1 MSNLLNVIVGPLTS
15 IGAAVVVLGLLIFFH
30 EFGHFIVAKLSG
42 VGVLKFSLG
51 FGRKLVG
58 WKLGETEYMISAFP
72 LGGYVKMVGE
82 DPEEE
87 ELSSED
93 KKRSFSEQPIY
104 KRAAI
109 VFAGPLFNILLS
121 IILCYL
127 LFVTGFPTAISK
139 VVGVV
144 PDSPAQVA
152 GFMPGDIIDKVDG
165 KDLDVWELVSDYVE
179 EHPGKKIDFLVRRD
193 HTASHIEAVPENRNG
208 KGYLGLS
215 GSVIVAAVMEHSP
228 ADKAGIKTKDHIIA
242 VNGQKVGSWGA
253 MSDIV
258 KANPGK
264 SLSFTVDREG
274 RTLDFK
280 VVPVLDPKEKV
291 GKMGVQM
298 GAESKDVAYGP
309 IESLGMSVNK
319 TLQMTSMTVGFIVKL
334 VSGKEDASQMGG
346 PVAIVQLSGR
356 QARQGFADFV
366 IFMALLSVNLG
377 IMNLFPI
384 PILDGGHLFFFGIE
398 AVMGKPLDMKKREM
412 AQQVGLFLLIAL
424 MVFVFYNDIMR
435 LLGFS
440 VMWK

>member
-1 MSNLLNVIVGPLTS
+1 MSNLFNVIVGPLTS

-51 FGRKLVG
+51 FGRKIVG
-58 WKLGETEYMISAFP
+58 WKSGETEYMISAFP

-87 ELSSED
+87 ELSPED
-93 KKRSFSEQPIY
+93 MKRSFSAQPIY

-109 VFAGPLFNILLS
+109 VVAGPLFNILLS

-139 VVGVV
+139 VIDVTPG
-144 PDSPAQVA
+144 SPAQVA

-165 KDLDVWELVSDYVE
+165 KDMDIWEMVSDYVE
-179 EHPGKKIDFLVRRD
+179 GHPGKKIDFVVRRGRAL
-193 HTASHIEAVPENRNG
+193 TRIEAAPENRNG
-208 KGYLGLS
+208 KGYMGLV

-242 VNGQKVGSWGA
+242 VNGQRVGSWGE
-253 MSDIV
+253 MSDMV

-264 SLSFTVDREG
+264 TLGFTIEREG
-274 RTLDFK
+274 RPLEFK
-280 VVPVLDPKEKV
+280 VVPVFDPKDKA
-291 GKMGVQM
+291 GKIGVQM
-298 GAESKDVAYGP
+298 GADSKDVAYGP
-309 IESLGMSVNK
+309 VESLGMSVNK
-319 TLQMTSMTVGFIVKL
+319 TYQMTSMTVGFLAKL
-334 VSGKEDASQMGG
+334 VSGKEDSSQMGG
-346 PVAIVQLSGR
+346 PIAIVQLSGR
-356 QARQGFADFV
+356 QAKQGFADFV

>member
-1 MSNLLNVIVGPLTS
+1 MSSLLSVIGGPLS
-15 IGAAVVVLGLLIFFH
+15 SLGAAVVVLGILIFFH
-30 EFGHFIVAKLSG
+30 EFGHFLVAKLSG

-51 FGRKLVG
+51 FGRKIVG
-58 WKLGETEYMISAFP
+58 WKFGETEYMISVFP

-82 DPEEE
+82 EPEGE
-87 ELSSED
+87 ELSPED

-109 VFAGPLFNILLS
+109 VFAGPLFNILLA
-121 IILCYL
+121 ILLCYL

-139 VVGVV
+139 VIDVAPG
-144 PDSPAQVA
+144 SPAQAA
-152 GFMPGDIIDKVDG
+152 GFMPGDIIEKVDG
-165 KDLDVWELVSDYVE
+165 KDMDIWEMVSDYVE
-179 EHPGKKIDFLVRRD
+179 AHPGKKVDFVVRRGR
-193 HTASHIEAVPENRNG
+193 AISRMEAVPENRGG
-208 KGYLGLS
+208 KGYLGLA
-215 GSVIVAAVMEHSP
+215 GSVIVAAVMENSP

-242 VNGQKVGSWGA
+242 VNGQRVGSWGE
-253 MSDIV
+253 MSDMV
-258 KANPGK
+258 KASPGK
-264 SLSFTVDREG
+264 TMSFTVDRQGKTFE
-274 RTLDFK
+274 FK
-280 VVPVLDPKEKV
+280 VVPVSDPKDKA
-291 GKMGVQM
+291 GKIGVQM
-298 GAESKDVAYGP
+298 GADSRDVAYGP
-309 IESLGMSVNK
+309 VESVGMSVNK
-319 TLQMTSMTVGFIVKL
+319 TYQMTGMTVGFLVKL

-377 IMNLFPI
+377 VMNLFPI

-398 AVMGKPLDMKKREM
+398 AIMGKPLSMKKREM